1 MSGTAWPR
9 IAATD
14 NASWSNCWDNHNE
27 PRPTSTA
34 CRPRAMRAST
44 WLAAVACSAPAGSTT
59 PIEPASGALA
69 TSSSRDVSAMMLL
82 TYRMIRLLKG
92 HGGVP
97 SRSASNR
104 ASLVRYRP
112 RDPGV
117 PHYRIVRLPYRG
129 FAVPTRRFED
139 GRARQATRVRR
150 GGSPRHRDAAV
161 LGPRLRWHVD
171 ERAHRGDGYQPAQ
184 HLRRVRQQGGAV
196 HRGVGTLPGR
206 PRSVRGE
213 GAGAPDR
220 PGSCGGLPS
229 RLRGGVH
236 VIGPSVRVH
245 GGAVRADLQRRGSG
259 RLFRPRGPAGG
270 RGRRLP

>member
-44 WLAAVACSAPAGSTT
+44 WLAAVACSAPAGSST

-69 TSSSRDVSAMMLL
+69 TSSSRNVSAMMLL
-82 TYRMIRLLKG
+82 TYRMIRLLND
-92 HGGVP
+92 
-97 SRSASNR
+97 RQR
-104 ASLVRYRP
+104 AFRTLSQPRGSLVRYRP

-117 PHYRIVRLPYRG
+117 PHYRIVLLPYCE
-129 FAVPTRRFED
+129 FAVPARRFED
-139 GRARQATRVRR
+139 GRTRQATRVRR

-196 HRGVGTLPGR
+196 HRGVGTLAGR
-206 PRSVRGE
+206 PRSVRGQ

-245 GGAVRADLQRRGSG
+245 GGAVRADLQRRGRG
-259 RLFRPRGPAGG
+259 RPFRPRRPAGG
-270 RGRRLP
+270 RGGGLP